1 VTVLEQAGLVTKTRH
16 GREQRVSARI
26 DAIGRAQRLLDE
38 YERLWRD
45 RFDRIGDLLA
55 EPTTEGH

>member
-1 VTVLEQAGLVTKTRH
+1 MTKTRH

-26 DAIGRAQRLLDE
+26 DAIARAQRLLDE

-55 EPTTEGH
+55 EPTMEGH